1 MVANACDD
9 AGALGLEDLVVHDFL
24 HAAAADRVDAHELV
38 FAHQAVFNLFLM
50 NVRFGARG
58 NGPAAGRRHT
68 CSVK

>member
-1 MVANACDD
+1 MVADAGDD

-24 HAAAADRVDAHELV
+24 HAAAADGVDAHELV
-38 FAHQAVFNLFLM
+38 FAHEAVFDLILK

-68 CSVK
+68 CSVE